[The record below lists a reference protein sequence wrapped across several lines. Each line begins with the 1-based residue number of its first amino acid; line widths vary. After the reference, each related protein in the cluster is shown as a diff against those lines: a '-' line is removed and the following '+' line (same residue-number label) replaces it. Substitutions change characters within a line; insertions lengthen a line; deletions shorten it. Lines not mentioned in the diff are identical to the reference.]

1 MSNNL
6 KLLLLHLDSYN
17 KNSFIYKLHEDDIF
31 STSLFF
37 EFILEIQKYKELD
50 GQFKIELVRILLYY
64 LASSQMEELHSV
76 FFYSSNKSII

>member
-1 MSNNL
+1 MEE
-6 KLLLLHLDSYN
+6 LHSVFFTPPINN

-50 GQFKIELVRILLYY
+50 GQFKIPV
-64 LASSQMEELHSV
+64 
-76 FFYSSNKSII
+76 

>member
-37 EFILEIQKYKELD
+37 EFIKD
-50 GQFKIELVRILLYY
+50 
-64 LASSQMEELHSV
+64 
-76 FFYSSNKSII
+76 